1 MSTLT
6 PAISSVRTAQPP
18 PEPMAELAQAD
29 VPPGVS
35 IGQRL
40 QDRVRIDTDC
50 FPNLANS
57 VLPQKLCVPVD
68 PCGHE
73 AASYAPSKSH
83 NSGLRLAQCG
93 LHQLVAHPV
102 LQRPVGDLD
111 IAGAADIALAD
122 ANLLGSPRRPPTVL
136 TLRGT

>member
-68 PCGHE
+68 PCGHD
-73 AASYAPSKSH
+73 AASHAPSTTTQSW
-83 NSGLRLAQCG
+83 SAIAQCG
-93 LHQLVAHPV
+93 LHPLVAYPV
-102 LQRPVGDLD
+102 LQRPVGDQD
-111 IAGAADIALAD
+111 IAGAAGIALAD
-122 ANLLGSPRRPPTVL
+122 ANLLVAHADHTH
-136 TLRGT
+136 GTHPCG